1 MWKLVKE
8 NFTDLNYNSATFEK
22 DDGTL
27 VVVSPFISDERWEA
41 IKKELAPKLEA
52 AYPKLLEKF
61 GKK

>member
-1 MWKLVKE
+1 MKLIEE
-8 NFTDLNYNSATFEK
+8 NFKDLNYNSATFEK
-22 DDGTL
+22 EDGKL
-27 VVVSPFISDERWEA
+27 VIISPYISDERWAE